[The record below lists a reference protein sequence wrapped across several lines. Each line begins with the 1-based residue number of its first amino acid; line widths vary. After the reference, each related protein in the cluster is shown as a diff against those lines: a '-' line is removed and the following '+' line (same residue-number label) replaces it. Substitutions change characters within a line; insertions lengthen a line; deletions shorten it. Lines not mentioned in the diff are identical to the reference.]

1 VGIITEHLEKRDH
14 YEKISGQAQYVDD
27 LQIDGLLHGKLL
39 RSTKAKAKIKD
50 IQIPELPQGYYIVDY
65 RDIPGKNSVAIV
77 DTDTEIF
84 AVDRVEY
91 ISEPI
96 LMVVG
101 ENLKI
106 VEKILKEIV
115 VIYEE
120 EKPVFDV
127 FQADTVFYEFSYEK
141 GKVDEAFK
149 NADKI
154 IEESFFTGYH
164 EQAYIETQGM
174 ISYYEGDKLVV
185 RGSMQCPYYLHKA
198 VRIAM
203 NIEEPDKLEILYDTT
218 GGAFGGKEDY
228 PSILACQVAVATHKI
243 RKPIKVVLERKEDM
257 ETTSKRHP
265 AYMTYRTAVKNNEI
279 SGMDIDVI
287 YDGGAYKTLSLVVL
301 QRGIIG
307 ACGVYR
313 IDNLRVKGKAVKT
326 NTVPNGAFRGFG
338 GPQTFFSMEIHM
350 NHLAKEFAMEILDFK
365 KKYMSK
371 GGDPTSTNG
380 KYHQPIVL
388 PEMIDKME
396 EISNYSKKIKLYKNQ
411 EGRYRKGIGLSLAY
425 HGCGFTGNGERDIIK
440 AKFALVKYADD
451 TVEILCANTDMGQGL
466 RTTFT
471 KIASEILEISPNK
484 IKYIN
489 PSTIRVPDSGPT
501 VASRSLMNVGK
512 LLEKA
517 CKKLKSQWKSGQ
529 YQVIKEEYV
538 HPDFLIPFEIETF
551 SGDAYPSYSW
561 SVNVIELSVDIY
573 TGLTEVLGAW
583 GVYDIGVPID
593 EKIATGQMEGGL
605 LQAIGYGSMEQMAA
619 KNGLIRNSTLSD
631 YIIPTSNDVPH
642 MEVAFVN
649 NPYEFGPFGAKGAGE
664 LPAVGGAPAY
674 ISALENALETNL
686 YKTPIS
692 MEDIINQLEG
702 KDGQ

>member
-1 VGIITEHLEKRDH
+1 MGIITEHLEKRDH